1 MADDKGP
8 VVFHANPLAQL
19 DEVLGGSVT
28 DFAVNPD
35 TYSPANRPQD
45 IRYEFPD
52 RGAESHGVNDDAL
65 SSQYVPNQVD
75 GDPRIVT
82 DTGHSTSLAMEL
94 VPVDPVAVYEVPH
107 PQRSIRRYTQINTLF
122 DGGVVWTGGALS
134 GVDMSTVV
142 PISADESRVKIQFI
156 LARSVTAFANQ
167 VNIWYAVSTDPSF
180 SSYVILEAATSTA
193 TTLALTLENCKEA
206 LYVAVIPISAY
217 DNTKTA
223 RPTLAITQEFA
234 APIDHNPAEA

>member
-82 DTGHSTSLAMEL
+82 DTGHSTSQALEL

-107 PQRSIRRYTQINTLF
+107 PQRSIRRYCQINTLF
-122 DGGVVWTGGALS
+122 DGSTAWIGSPLS
-134 GVDMSTVV
+134 VDMSTVT
-142 PISADESRVKIQFI
+142 PISADESRVRIQFI
-156 LARSVTAFANQ
+156 LSRSATVFANQ
-167 VNIWYAVSTDPSF
+167 VNLWYAVSTDPSF
-180 SSYVILEAATSTA
+180 SSYVLLEASATAVGTV
-193 TTLALTLENCKEA
+193 LALTLENCKET
-206 LYVAVIPISAY
+206 LYVAVVPLSIY

-223 RPTLAITQEFA
+223 SPTLAITQEFA
-234 APIDHNPAEA
+234 TPIDHNPAEA